1 MYIYLNEGTNLYIT
15 CGQKG
20 WTHYFSGYPNIGQN
34 LEDNPTYNG
43 GARASNS
50 HGDSGVGGGATSIAI
65 SNHGELK
72 DFANCKNDVLMVA
85 GGGAGGSSQSSG
97 SGGLVLYAGSGTNY
111 SVING
116 ADISLLNGQFA
127 LGSPPVNDAD
137 GGGGG
142 GGWIG
147 GKSGL
152 DVAGNSAGGGASF
165 VNTSQRCIP
174 IELVP
179 DYNTKD
185 GYVHITSTDYTEYY
199 AISYDYDGGVAE
211 NPISYSVTQDDFT
224 LAKPT
229 KEGYTFTGWTG
240 SNGDTPQKDVT
251 IKKGTAKNLSFK
263 ANWTINYYTLDL
275 NSEVDGECLTRLPDG
290 CTCDLYINGQL
301 EESGIVDVW
310 KQYPYGTMYEFKNF
324 KTGVNLVYAN
334 KVQSTYHDS
343 EGCLDENCQPL
354 KGIVKAYMNS
364 SKYGGLTHVVPV
376 FNTKSVNVTFHCN
389 TSSSDTQTASQTFI
403 YGVANQK
410 FNANTFKRDGYKFMG
425 WAFNKNATKIDYPD
439 LCNVVD
445 SWIDLRYPKVDLYA
459 VWSTNQYTITYDVN
473 GGLLSGQKTSYNI
486 ETADFTLPTPS
497 KFGYVFAGWTG
508 SNGTTAQKSVTIAKG
523 SIGDKS
529 YTANWIQ
536 INTINYNAE
545 TVYPSWALA
554 KNYLGG
560 SVNITSEVVNG
571 NNVPVG
577 ATAIVADSFLFDG
590 WYSSSGELIT
600 KNATVKP
607 LNCNAERRGGFIYPS
622 YGGSGVYDA
631 STDTYTITT
640 DVRPEEGTAKEVWG
654 SGVYHYSSIEIPWNN
669 WYIAEFE
676 VCSPIDAKCVIDI
689 NNWGPSGAYWNGN
702 DNDNV
707 STRFYSQNGTNP
719 EFMLKANTW
728 RKIVIWYQNSDSKN
742 TKHVSL
748 WDQHTINL
756 KYDKSFGNQ
765 TFKIRNY
772 KSAVSPILVKE
783 LDTFTARFKPWE
795 HTVVYDA
802 NGGTGAPESFKKCT
816 WTGRKLSSTIP
827 TRTGY
832 TFKNWNTKKDGTGT
846 TYNPEQQYVPDQNGG
861 TVTLY
866 AQWTA
871 NVYTN
876 MIKHWLWGFNGE
888 GNNSWNGN
896 TAFNIA
902 DSTFSAAYKSTFI
915 MDSQK
920 SVMIPN
926 GCYFGNT
933 FLEKTS
939 GSWEKGTYVGYTI
952 DQSLMQKATQMDFQ
966 YNYYP
971 YDYSITYNLNGG
983 TNNNA
988 NPSTYTVLYGV
999 TLKNP
1004 IRAGY
1009 IFTGW
1014 YDENG
1019 HKVTGINEGCNATF
1033 SSSDDLYA
1041 KLATRT
1047 TGNKTLTARWEP
1059 IHYTVKYD
1067 ANGGTGTMAS
1077 QDIIYTDIYDN
1088 MTNTTKCQYTK
1099 NGYLFDGWY
1108 ASRMY
1113 NGKLQYLYASSSSGR
1128 GEWYDEGHQPSGY
1141 SLYKYSNGEKT
1152 GHVTTVDK
1160 DVITFHAQWQINTY
1174 DLSVKHTVSGNMG
1187 NKCSDFS
1194 FMLNLSGMSGNN
1206 ITAVFTDASGKQT
1219 TKILA
1224 MNNGKVAFMLKH
1236 GETVVFKNVP
1246 YNTSYTITEDNV
1258 RDYIVSSSN
1267 ASGKVTDNTAAT
1279 FTSVRN
1285 MMVPTSADT
1294 NIIAMISIVCV
1305 AGVAILLIVK
1315 KRRKTK

>member
-1 MYIYLNEGTNLYIT
+1 MSKMKNKLKRVLSLCLVLMLVVTFVQVSVPVKADAADTAEAADMTDMTVDAATDATDTADTVDTTDTTEAVDKADITEVTDEADTADAVDATDTTDTTDKANIADVADTISDVAVTADTTDFDVTINYAGRQVQTWTAPYSGYYYVEAYGAAGGDDASRGGYGGYVKMYTYLNEGTNLYIT

-116 ADISLLNGQFA
+116 ADTSLLNGQFA

-152 DVAGNSAGGGASF
+152 DAAGNSAGGGASF

-211 NPISYSVTQDDFT
+211 NPISYSVIQDDFT

-240 SNGDTPQKDVT
+240 SNGDTPQKDVI

-263 ANWTINYYTLDL
+263 ANWEINYYTLDL
-275 NSEVDGECLTRLPDG
+275 NSEVDGEYLTRLPDG

-310 KQYPYGTMYEFKNF
+310 KQYPYGTTYEFKNF

-376 FNTKSVNVTFHCN
+376 FNTKSVNVTFHRN
-389 TSSSDTQTASQTFI
+389 ISSSDTQTTSQKVT

-410 FNANTFKRDGYKFMG
+410 FAANIFVNNGYTFKG
-425 WAFNKNATKIDYPD
+425 WSFAPNAVNADYPD
-439 LCNVVD
+439 NCIVAD
-445 SWIDLRYPKVDLYA
+445 EWIDLHYPKVDLYA
-459 VWSTNQYTITYDVN
+459 VWEPI
-473 GGLLSGQKTSYNI
+473 
-486 ETADFTLPTPS
+486 
-497 KFGYVFAGWTG
+497 
-508 SNGTTAQKSVTIAKG
+508 
-523 SIGDKS
+523 
-529 YTANWIQ
+529 
-536 INTINYNAE
+536 
-545 TVYPSWALA
+545 SW
-554 KNYLGG
+554 
-560 SVNITSEVVNG
+560 
-571 NNVPVG
+571 
-577 ATAIVADSFLFDG
+577 
-590 WYSSSGELIT
+590 
-600 KNATVKP
+600 TVK
-607 LNCNAERRGGFIYPS
+607 
-622 YGGSGVYDA
+622 
-631 STDTYTITT
+631 
-640 DVRPEEGTAKEVWG
+640 
-654 SGVYHYSSIEIPWNN
+654 
-669 WYIAEFE
+669 
-676 VCSPIDAKCVIDI
+676 
-689 NNWGPSGAYWNGN
+689 
-702 DNDNV
+702 
-707 STRFYSQNGTNP
+707 
-719 EFMLKANTW
+719 
-728 RKIVIWYQNSDSKN
+728 
-742 TKHVSL
+742 
-748 WDQHTINL
+748 
-756 KYDKSFGNQ
+756 
-765 TFKIRNY
+765 
-772 KSAVSPILVKE
+772 
-783 LDTFTARFKPWE
+783 
-795 HTVVYDA
+795 YDA
-802 NGGTGAPESFKKCT
+802 NGGTGTMADSKHVYKS
-816 WTGRKLSSTIP
+816 GSKLNQNQFSK
-827 TRTGY
+827 TGY
-832 TFKNWNTKKDGTGT
+832 TFNGWQVSRVRNGKTEWLCANTDNSWINGSEWYEKDKIPSNRK
-846 TYNPEQQYVPDQNGG
+846 TYHFYDNQVMHVCTYIDGDV
-861 TVTLY
+861 LSCH

-871 NVYTN
+871 NTHKNRFWHFVQ
-876 MIKHWLWGFNGE
+876 GFKNAE
-888 GNNSWNGN
+888 GN
-896 TAFNIA
+896 
-902 DSTFSAAYKSTFI
+902 STNKRAYKVKE
-915 MDSQK
+915 DS
-920 SVMIPN
+920 SVSFTYGQRYTIDESYATQIPN
-926 GCYFGNT
+926 GCYLDSSFGSSWHVGTNGIWEPGDWLNYKMGT
-933 FLEKTS
+933 TIVQAD
-939 GSWEKGTYVGYTI
+939 GSMFFEY
-952 DQSLMQKATQMDFQ
+952 D
-966 YNYYP
+966 YYP
-971 YDYSITYNLNGG
+971 YDYTITYNLNGG

-1004 IRAGY
+1004 TRTGY
-1009 IFTGW
+1009 TFIGW

-1019 HKVTGINEGCNATF
+1019 NKVTGINESCNATF
-1033 SSSDDLYA
+1033 SSADDLYT

-1077 QDIIYTDIYDN
+1077 QDITYTDIYGN

-1128 GEWYDEGHQPSGY
+1128 GEWYDEGRQPSGY

-1160 DVITFHAQWQINTY
+1160 DVITFHAQWKPITWTVKYDANGGSGTMADTTHKYMVSVQLNKNTFVRNGYTFNGWVVSRVRNGKTEWLCGKTEGSWIDSWISGAEWYEKENMPSNRKLYHFADSQVMYRSTYIDGDVITAHAQWQINTY

-1194 FMLNLSGMSGNN
+1194 FTLNLSGMSGNN
-1206 ITAVFTDASGKQT
+1206 ITAVFTDASGKKI
-1219 TKILA
+1219 TKTLA
-1224 MNNGKVAFMLKH
+1224 MNNGKVAFTLKH

-1267 ASGKVTDNTAAT
+1267 ASGKVTDNTVAT

-1285 MMVPTSADT
+1285 IMVPTSADT
-1294 NIIAMISIVCV
+1294 NIIAMISIICV
-1305 AGVAILLIVK
+1305 AGVAILLIL